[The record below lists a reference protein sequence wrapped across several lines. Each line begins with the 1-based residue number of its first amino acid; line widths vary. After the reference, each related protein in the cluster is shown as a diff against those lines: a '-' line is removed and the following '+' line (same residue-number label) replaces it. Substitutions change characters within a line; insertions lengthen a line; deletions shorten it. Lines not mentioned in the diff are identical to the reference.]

1 MEREKHR
8 PVLDPVKV
16 QPTRP
21 VHSEPR
27 SETSIVGKE
36 RSLAV
41 IGGGSD
47 ICKASNRNN
56 SKG

>member
-27 SETSIVGKE
+27 SETSIVSKE
-36 RSLAV
+36 GPLAM
-41 IGGGSD
+41 IGGSSD
-47 ICKASNRNN
+47 IYRAAT
-56 SKG
+56 